1 MTSSSVEKLLS
12 NLNASKAAGSD
23 QLSGKLLKATA
34 CESAQILQMIFQR
47 SLDTGELPADWKKAL
62 ITPVF
67 KKASRSD
74 PANYRPVSLTCI
86 CCKLLEHI
94 VNRHILN
101 HLDEHKILADSQ
113 HGFRKRRSCDTQ
125 LLLTCHDLS
134 SVVND
139 CGQVDMLVLDFAKAF
154 DTVAHER
161 LLAKVES
168 YGITNGLQNW
178 IRSFLEGRT
187 QRVVVD
193 GETSDAAAVKSGV
206 PQGMSTSRRLK
217 EFKDVQH
224 VLSAISSATMRALHP
239 C

>member
-1 MTSSSVEKLLS
+1 MTSSVVENLLS
-12 NLNASKAAGSD
+12 NLNASKAAGPD
-23 QLSGKLLKATA
+23 QLSGKLLKVTA
-34 CESAQILQMIFQR
+34 CESAQILQVIFKR
-47 SLDTGELPADWKKAL
+47 SL
-62 ITPVF
+62 

-154 DTVAHER
+154 DTAAHER

-206 PQGMSTSRRLK
+206 PQGSVLGPLLFLIFINDLRHQQSVYSRTT
-217 EFKDVQH
+217 
-224 VLSAISSATMRALHP
+224 A
-239 C
+239 